1 MTTTVDLNDR
11 ELRDL
16 CEVTQQTDVALAVR
30 TAMTEYIRYVRRQ
43 QLMEL
48 SGKVEMGQHPE
59 QDTTLQRTV
68 WETFRVPPG
77 TPLISEDQVRQAME
91 EEER

>member
-43 QLMEL
+43 QLKEL
-48 SGKVEMGQHPE
+48 SGKVEMDDNWRQLEAAEVRELKNITPPAGAADGQ
-59 QDTTLQRTV
+59 
-68 WETFRVPPG
+68 
-77 TPLISEDQVRQAME
+77 
-91 EEER
+91 